1 MCFFVSLIPATFF
14 LILGYFVLFASARSE
29 GGIRTFGRIL
39 AVWIFLIALLP
50 PIGGAVVSL
59 SGECPMQK
67 MFESG
72 AASPTGL
79 L

>member
-1 MCFFVSLIPATFF
+1 MCFFASLIPATFF
-14 LILGYFVLFASARSE
+14 LTLGYFVLFASGRAE

-50 PIGGAVVSL
+50 PIGGALVTL

-67 MFESG
+67 MLESG
-72 AASPTGL
+72 AASQTGL
-79 L
+79 P

>member
-1 MCFFVSLIPATFF
+1 MCFFASLIPATFF
-14 LILGYFVLFASARSE
+14 LTLGYFVLFASGKAE

-50 PIGGAVVSL
+50 PIGGALVTL

-67 MFESG
+67 MFERG
-72 AASPTGL
+72 AASQRGL
-79 L
+79 P

>member
-1 MCFFVSLIPATFF
+1 
-14 LILGYFVLFASARSE
+14 
-29 GGIRTFGRIL
+29 L

-50 PIGGAVVSL
+50 PIGGAVVTL

-67 MFESG
+67 MFEG
-72 AASPTGL
+72 GPKPPTGL

>member
-1 MCFFVSLIPATFF
+1 
-14 LILGYFVLFASARSE
+14 
-29 GGIRTFGRIL
+29 L

-50 PIGGAVVSL
+50 PIGGALVTL

-72 AASPTGL
+72 ATPPTGIL
-79 L
+79 

>member
-1 MCFFVSLIPATFF
+1 MCFFASLIPATFF
-14 LILGYFVLFASARSE
+14 ATLGYFVLYASARSE

-50 PIGGAVVSL
+50 PIGGAVVTL

-72 AASPTGL
+72 PKPPTGL

>member
-39 AVWIFLIALLP
+39 TVWIFVIAALL
-50 PIGGAVVSL
+50 PIGGAVVAL

-67 MFESG
+67 MMESQTEP
-72 AASPTGL
+72 STG
-79 L
+79 

>member
-1 MCFFVSLIPATFF
+1 MCFFASLIPATFF
-14 LILGYFVLFASARSE
+14 VILGYFVLYASSRSE

-50 PIGGAVVSL
+50 PIGGAVITL
-59 SGECPMQK
+59 SGECPMHK
-67 MFESG
+67 MFEG
-72 AASPTGL
+72 ELKPPTGL

>member
-29 GGIRTFGRIL
+29 GGIRSFGRIL
-39 AVWIFLIALLP
+39 TVWIFVIAALL
-50 PIGGAVVSL
+50 PIGGAVVAL

-67 MFESG
+67 MMESHTEP
-72 AASPTGL
+72 PTG
-79 L
+79 